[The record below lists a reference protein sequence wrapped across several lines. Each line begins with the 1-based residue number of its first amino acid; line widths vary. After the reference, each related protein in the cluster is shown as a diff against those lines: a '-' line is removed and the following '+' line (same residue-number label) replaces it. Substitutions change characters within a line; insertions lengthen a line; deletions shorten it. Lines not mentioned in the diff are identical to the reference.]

1 MDSRKEATL
10 ELLVSARHE
19 AMSVGVRHKFYDNTD
34 SGTWWKYNQSRAK
47 YFNRYKLLPNT
58 RNTWDLEIFRAW
70 FSGLR
75 VWLSA
80 PVISW
85 MPTCHMRVS
94 SVRMTSDLVLTSDV
108 ILPLICPEPGLIT
121 DNWLE
126 PDIHISIV
134 FTLSGP
140 GPIKHDELLRKL
152 GTQYTDIRAH
162 GSYSSSRAG
171 ALLTLLSLDLYK
183 LQASVWSCY
192 TGLQMRFGR
201 EWGRV
206 RGLVTSNNNH
216 NWNVGAILVHICPK

>member
-1 MDSRKEATL
+1 MIILTAGHDGNIIRGEQNILIATSCCQTQGIL
-10 ELLVSARHE
+10 EI
-19 AMSVGVRHKFYDNTD
+19 
-34 SGTWWKYNQSRAK
+34 WKY
-47 YFNRYKLLPNT
+47 
-58 RNTWDLEIFRAW
+58 
-70 FSGLR
+70 SGPGSQVSGFDWVLQ
-75 VWLSA
+75 LSA
-80 PVISW
+80 GCQLVTWGSPVSGWHLILSW
-85 MPTCHMRVS
+85 HPMS
-94 SVRMTSDLVLTSDV
+94 SCPWFVLS
-108 ILPLICPEPGLIT
+108 PGLIT

-140 GPIKHDELLRKL
+140 GPIKHDELLRKP
-152 GTQYTDIRAH
+152 GTGELNTQDVRAH
-162 GSYSSSRAG
+162 GSYSSRAG
-171 ALLTLLSLDLYK
+171 ALLTLLSLDLHK